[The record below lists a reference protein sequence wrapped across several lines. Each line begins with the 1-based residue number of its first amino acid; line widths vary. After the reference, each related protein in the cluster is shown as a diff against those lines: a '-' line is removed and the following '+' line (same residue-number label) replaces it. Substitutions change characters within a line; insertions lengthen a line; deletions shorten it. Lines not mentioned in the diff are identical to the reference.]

1 MLAQDTMRKFK
12 PEQKPPINGQI
23 RYHELRVVDDS
34 GQLGVME
41 KSKALGIAQ
50 SRGLD
55 LVVIT
60 ESAKPPVAKILDANK
75 YFYEQ
80 KRREKEA
87 AKRQRESRVEVKE
100 IQFRPGI
107 GDHDFET
114 KLKNIE
120 KFLSKGNK
128 VKLMV
133 RFRGRENANKQVGFE
148 ILERVVETL
157 EHTEWDS
164 KPSLNGNRLIGIV
177 KRGKNG

>member
-1 MLAQDTMRKFK
+1 MSNTRFK
-12 PEQKPPINGQI
+12 PEAKPPINEQI
-23 RYHELRVVDDS
+23 RYQELRVICDD
-34 GQLGVME
+34 GQLGVM
-41 KSKALGIAQ
+41 SKEQALSEAH

-60 ESAKPPVAKILDANK
+60 ESAKPPVAKILDSNK

-87 AKRQRESRVEVKE
+87 AKKQREGRIEVKE

-107 GDHDFET
+107 GDHDFDT

-120 KFLSKGNK
+120 RFLNKGNK

-133 RFRGRENANKQVGFE
+133 RYRGRENANKQIGFE
-148 ILERVVETL
+148 ILERVYQTL
-157 EHTEWDS
+157 EEVEWDS
-164 KPSLNGNRLIGIV
+164 KPNLNGNRLIGII